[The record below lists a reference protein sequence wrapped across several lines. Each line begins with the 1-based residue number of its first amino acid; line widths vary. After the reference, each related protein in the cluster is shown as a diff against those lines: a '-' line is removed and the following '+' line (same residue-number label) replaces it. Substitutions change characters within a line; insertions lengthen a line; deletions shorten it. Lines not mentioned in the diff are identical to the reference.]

1 MISAPLETFLSDGI
15 TIAYREAGDL
25 SAPPILL
32 IHGFSSS
39 SEVNWL
45 YTGWMERLA
54 KEGRRVIAI
63 DNRGHGGSQR
73 LYDAAL
79 YDARDCMAE
88 DACRLL
94 DYLDISIA
102 DVMGYSMGARISAFL
117 SVNHPDRVRSVVFGG
132 LGMGM
137 VTGMVN
143 AEEIAQGLEAPT
155 AAGLTGSPRTFRAF
169 AEQTRADRPA
179 LAACMRGSR
188 RVLPVA
194 EVARITMP
202 ALIAIGTKDDLSGS
216 GADLA
221 ALLPRA
227 ELLEIPD
234 RDHMRA
240 VGDRVYMDGVVSF
253 LERRP

>member
-1 MISAPLETFLSDGI
+1 MLSAPLQTFLSDGI
-15 TIAYREAGDL
+15 TIAYREAGEP
-25 SAPPILL
+25 SAQPILL
-32 IHGFSSS
+32 IHGFGSS

-45 YTGWMERLA
+45 YTGWMDRLV

-63 DNRGHGGSQR
+63 DNRGHGGSQM
-73 LYDAAL
+73 LYDPAL
-79 YDARDCMAE
+79 YDASDCMAE
-88 DACRLL
+88 DARRLL
-94 DYLDISIA
+94 DHLDIATA

-117 SVNHPDRVRSVVFGG
+117 SVNHGARVRSVVFGG
-132 LGMGM
+132 LGLGM
-137 VTGMVN
+137 ITGMVN
-143 AEEIAQGLEAPT
+143 AEEIARGLEAPSG
-155 AAGLTGSPRTFRAF
+155 AGLTGSPRTFRAF
-169 AEQTRADRPA
+169 AEQTRADRNA

-188 RVLPVA
+188 RVVPKDQ
-194 EVARITMP
+194 VARITMP

-221 ALLPRA
+221 RLLPRA

-240 VGDRVYMDGVVSF
+240 VGDRVYMEGVVRF

>member
-1 MISAPLETFLSDGI
+1 MQTFQSDGV
-15 TIAYREAGDL
+15 TIAYREAGDPT
-25 SAPPILL
+25 AQPILL
-32 IHGFSSS
+32 IHGFGST

-45 YTGWMERLA
+45 YTGWMDRLV

-63 DNRGHGGSQR
+63 DNRGHGNSQK
-73 LYDAAL
+73 LYESAL
-79 YDARDCMAE
+79 YDPRDYMAE
-88 DACRLL
+88 DARRLL
-94 DYLDISIA
+94 DHLDISQA
-102 DVMGYSMGARISAFL
+102 DIMGYSMGARISAFL
-117 SVNHPDRVRSVVFGG
+117 SINHPDRVRSVTFGG
-132 LGMGM
+132 LGHGM
-137 VTGMVN
+137 VTGMIN
-143 AEEIAQGLEAPT
+143 AEDIAQGLEAET
-155 AAGLTGSPRTFRAF
+155 AQGLTGSARTFRAF
-169 AEQTRADRPA
+169 AEQTRADRLA

-188 RVLPVA
+188 RKVPA
-194 EVARITMP
+194 EDLAKVTMP

-240 VGDRVYMDGVVSF
+240 VGDKVYIEGVVRF

>member
-1 MISAPLETFLSDGI
+1 MQTFQSDGV
-15 TIAYREAGDL
+15 TIAYREAGDPT
-25 SAPPILL
+25 AQPILL
-32 IHGFSSS
+32 IHGFGST

-45 YTGWMERLA
+45 YTGWMDRLV

-63 DNRGHGGSQR
+63 DNRGHGNSQK
-73 LYDAAL
+73 LYESAL
-79 YDARDCMAE
+79 YDPRDYMAE
-88 DACRLL
+88 DARRLL
-94 DYLDISIA
+94 DHLDISQA
-102 DVMGYSMGARISAFL
+102 DIMGYSMGARISAFL
-117 SVNHPDRVRSVVFGG
+117 SINHPDRVRSVTFGG
-132 LGMGM
+132 LGHGM
-137 VTGMVN
+137 VTGMIN
-143 AEEIAQGLEAPT
+143 AEEIAQGLEAET
-155 AAGLTGSPRTFRAF
+155 AQGLTGSARTFRAF
-169 AEQTRADRPA
+169 AEQTRADRLA

-188 RVLPVA
+188 RKVPA
-194 EVARITMP
+194 EDLAKVTMP

-240 VGDRVYMDGVVSF
+240 VGDKVYIEGVVRF